1 MLSDGKGIRRS
12 PQVVGKPPP
21 WPDWIQKAEQGGCV
35 PVSVNGEA
43 GPWLLW
49 LFDSAQ
55 ALGLVS
61 SRITAQLCLTPESL
75 PLTLMLPHQ
84 A

>member
-1 MLSDGKGIRRS
+1 M
-12 PQVVGKPPP
+12 VGKPPL
-21 WPDWIQKAEQGGCV
+21 WPDWIQKAKEGGYE
-35 PVSVNGEA
+35 PVSVNREA

-49 LFDSAQ
+49 LFDPAQ

-61 SRITAQLCLTPESL
+61 SRITTQLCLTPESL